1 MAKSVALGFGAA
13 GAVVAAAV
21 IAVVG
26 STVGFSSEEIGTGT
40 EATSV
45 LSTEFAPIGPSLD
58 GAADPGNVVSSQVVT
73 TASGEQIEYVY
84 VDQPA
89 ARGHDDDDDDDD
101 HEEGE
106 DHEDHD
112 DHDDH
117 ERGEHEDDD

>member
-1 MAKSVALGFGAA
+1 MARSVALGFGAA

-26 STVGFSSEEIGTGT
+26 STVGFSAGDVGAGT

-45 LSTEFAPIGPSLD
+45 LSTEFAPAGSSLD
-58 GAADPGNVVSSQVVT
+58 GVTDAGNVVSSQVVT

-89 ARGHDDDDDDDD
+89 VRGHDDDDD
-101 HEEGE
+101 EEREEHE
-106 DHEDHD
+106 DHE
-112 DHDDH
+112 DH

>member
-26 STVGFSSEEIGTGT
+26 STVGFSAQDIGGGT

-45 LSTEFAPIGPSLD
+45 LSTEFAPAGPSLD
-58 GAADPGNVVSSQVVT
+58 GVTDAGNVVSSQVVT

-89 ARGHDDDDDDDD
+89 VRGHDDDDDD
-101 HEEGE
+101 EEE
-106 DHEDHD
+106 REEHEDHD
-112 DHDDH
+112 D

>member
-26 STVGFSSEEIGTGT
+26 STVGFSAGDVGAGT

-45 LSTEFAPIGPSLD
+45 LSTEFAPTGPSLEGVTD
-58 GAADPGNVVSSQVVT
+58 AGSVVSSQVVT

-89 ARGHDDDDDDDD
+89 VRGHDDDDDDD
-101 HEEGE
+101 HEEREEHE
-106 DHEDHD
+106 DHE
-112 DHDDH
+112 DH